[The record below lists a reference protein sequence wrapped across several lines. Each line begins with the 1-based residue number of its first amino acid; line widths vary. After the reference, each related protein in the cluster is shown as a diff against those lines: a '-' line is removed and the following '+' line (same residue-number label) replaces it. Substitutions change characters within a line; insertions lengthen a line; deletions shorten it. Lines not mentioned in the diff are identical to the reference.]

1 MDLPEF
7 LLEEVFAYLGWS
19 DRARAARVCRKWL
32 SVFQAPSLWRRMVLK
47 PPTRS
52 LTRLQYDMKG
62 YYMSCCL
69 RKIGWYV
76 REYRFIQSEDIFLLN
91 RTLSLVAKFLETNP
105 SKPSVAERPI
115 RENCFRSVLS
125 GSLDDEL
132 PQSPSPSDSSDE
144 AISGQNQSLMGIVE
158 DDDGDVQDA
167 PDADEQ
173 RMSSYLGIV
182 SGDPDAEATLKL
194 ILKLQKREMF
204 GVSSQSS
211 SSTDES
217 DEGFLASLRTRSTA
231 MSVSVPHSAWPL
243 PPSGSIQSKTA
254 RLQRS
259 QSCRYPRYQHVTR
272 HPPTVRTFVLDFHC
286 EVDETRGLVYGT
298 GGALLTTIRRV
309 LRQLIHLRSLRLT
322 DLFLTTTDARNL
334 LLDVAK
340 TCSSTLLNLNLVHLY
355 KPATDFADLVA
366 PSSGP
371 IHPNNFGRPE
381 ATSHGLDDDWYL
393 LDSRWLGARPRRLHH
408 NPMADLANLFPCLV
422 RLSLGITQLT
432 GPMLMRLLYQTSL
445 SELQLVETDFSPFTL
460 NIASGSSGVVRMGF
474 PSRRSVAAADDLE
487 ALGSFELHPKDE
499 PDDDLIDWGE
509 DVPRYRDRVDSAR
522 LSLAITGGW
531 EPIQA
536 KVWTAALTLRP
547 QFRVYF
553 HSLFTRDRF
562 DSLAG
567 LDQFLLLWPTGSSP
581 IRAFVFRT
589 THGIGFSR
597 IYLSLSNPI
606 TITTYSSTLTTL
618 VLWIGTESNVDS
630 EDPKVG
636 GNVATDRDGLNEYL
650 LETLALCPRLSF
662 IAFGGSCAFLSLLT
676 LLTLCRQLARR
687 LFMEDNPTGAK
698 SFTLLIQRDCCQ
710 MIETQ
715 AFREPATVQAWY
727 STVLEAGKDPDQRA
741 LAAER
746 CISAALN
753 QPRWHFLSA
762 GEFESHVSEF
772 FA

>member
-211 SSTDES
+211 SSTDE
-217 DEGFLASLRTRSTA
+217 
-231 MSVSVPHSAWPL
+231 
-243 PPSGSIQSKTA
+243 
-254 RLQRS
+254 
-259 QSCRYPRYQHVTR
+259 
-272 HPPTVRTFVLDFHC
+272 
-286 EVDETRGLVYGT
+286 
-298 GGALLTTIRRV
+298 
-309 LRQLIHLRSLRLT
+309 
-322 DLFLTTTDARNL
+322 
-334 LLDVAK
+334 

-460 NIASGSSGVVRMGF
+460 NIASGSSGVVQVGF

-487 ALGSFELHPKDE
+487 ALGSFELHPQDE